1 MATRK
6 TPGGRRAGKSAN
18 DQPENQPAKQP
29 GKDAPAPKGKAKPQ
43 AARKV
48 PAKKAAPAKKAPARK
63 AAKAPAQRKGANPLK
78 DGTPA
83 PMPPVEKKET
93 ASVLKRLVGRPTVYR
108 DEFVDMILAFF
119 RIDVERSVEVTKA
132 DKEGKPMTVTETV
145 LNRFPTLERFA
156 DSIGVTRQTLH
167 DWSVA
172 TEKDGKTLKHPE
184 FSYAYARSRDLQ
196 SALLQ
201 EGGLGGQYE
210 SRLATLALKNIAG
223 WREQVDAQVTTAV
236 TTATTDELNEVY
248 RQGIERAARAR
259 AEAEARKQAELQLGE
274 QNGQGE

>member
-6 TPGGRRAGKSAN
+6 TPGGRRAGKGAP
-18 DQPENQPAKQP
+18 DQQPANEPVKQP
-29 GKDAPAPKGKAKPQ
+29 GKQPRKAPAQKGKAKPQ

-48 PAKKAAPAKKAPARK
+48 PAKKAAKAPARG
-63 AAKAPAQRKGANPLK
+63 KGANPLK

-108 DEFVDMILAFF
+108 DEFVDMILVFF
-119 RIDVERSVEVTKA
+119 RIDIERQVEVTKPGP
-132 DKEGKPMTVTETV
+132 DGKPMSVTEIV

-167 DWSVA
+167 DWSVS

-184 FSYAYARSRDLQ
+184 FSYAYARARDLQ
-196 SALLQ
+196 AALLQ
-201 EGGLGGQYE
+201 EGGIGGQYE
-210 SRLATLALKNIAG
+210 SRVATLALKNIAG
-223 WREQVDAQVTTAV
+223 WREQVEQQVTTTL
-236 TTATTDELNEVY
+236 TTATTDELNAVY
-248 RQGIERAARAR
+248 AEGIERSRRAR
-259 AEAEARKQAELQLGE
+259 AEAEARRQAELQLGE
-274 QNGQGE
+274 QSGQGE